1 MFDHRVFLG
10 ELEVISKE
18 SAVLY
23 YPKSMKM
30 YLWQNVFGALRNLV
44 EAFIIVLEGKYEG
57 EILDMEKGTKVLKS
71 KAI

>member
-18 SAVLY
+18 TAVAY

-30 YLWQNVFGALRNLV
+30 YLWQNVFGALKNLV
-44 EAFIIVLEGKYEG
+44 ETFII
-57 EILDMEKGTKVLKS
+57 I
-71 KAI
+71 I